1 MTRLRTRTSM
11 TRLKAETWL
20 TARKARL
27 VSLREAGQ
35 ASSEFLAVSV
45 VTAVLIV
52 AVLLAFS
59 GDAVSTGEVVR
70 DWGAAAR
77 GRSPIHVC
85 RHQVHVCRHPAL
97 HGR

>member
-45 VTAVLIV
+45 VTA
-52 AVLLAFS
+52 LAFS

-85 RHQVHVCRHPAL
+85 RHQVHVCRHRAL
-97 HGR
+97 HGRLRRR